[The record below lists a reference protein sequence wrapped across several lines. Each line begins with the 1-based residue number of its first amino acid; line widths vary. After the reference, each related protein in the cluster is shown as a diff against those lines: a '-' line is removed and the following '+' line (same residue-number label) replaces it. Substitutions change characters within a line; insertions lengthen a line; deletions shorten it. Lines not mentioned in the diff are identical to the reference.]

1 MVHINALRAILKHN
15 LKNRISKAK
24 RIPRHNKKDYIKQAD
39 DIISSLTE
47 KELKEKGICNKVFES
62 LTNSI
67 LKGLSNGIL
76 TGYGKDD
83 EDKKRKNEEK
93 EKEENLRDK
102 NV

>member
-24 RIPRHNKKDYIKQAD
+24 RIPRHSKKDYIKHAD

-47 KELKEKGICNKVFES
+47 KELKGKGICKKVFES
-62 LTNSI
+62 LTNII
-67 LKGLSNGIL
+67 LKG
-76 TGYGKDD
+76 YERDD

-93 EKEENLRDK
+93 NKGKKLRDD
-102 NV
+102 V

>member
-62 LTNSI
+62 LTHNI
-67 LKGLSNGIL
+67 LK
-76 TGYGKDD
+76 GYGKDD

-93 EKEENLRDK
+93 DNEEKAKRRRVDPRNIHQ
-102 NV
+102 

>member
-1 MVHINALRAILKHN
+1 MIIIMVHINALRAILKHN

-62 LTNSI
+62 LTNTI
-67 LKGLSNGIL
+67 LKV
-76 TGYGKDD
+76 YGKDD
-83 EDKKRKNEEK
+83 EYKKTEE
-93 EKEENLRDK
+93 
-102 NV
+102 